1 MKSDKHYS
9 VDELIKRSL
18 KEQVE
23 ENIDVDMELAWE
35 KYNKRYQQ
43 EPKKLSKWPVIAC
56 SFVLCLVV
64 GFWLMPKEGTAL
76 NLKIFESIR
85 SFVTG
90 KVQTAQIS
98 FGTQKNVKDLDN
110 LLKPE
115 VSQVLATVPYE
126 VLLPSDLTGHYTIER
141 ALTEEGGDSTRVILF
156 LETTNLERLT
166 ISEVNII
173 GDFNQAI
180 SYDTE
185 DAVMENVNVKGQ
197 DANLLLFKDGKKQLS
212 WVDRDVF
219 VTITASLS
227 EKDLFVLATSLKRI
241 TLQ

>member
-1 MKSDKHYS
+1 MKSDKYHS

-18 KEQVE
+18 KEQLE

-35 KYNKRYQQ
+35 KYNKRYHQ

-76 NLKIFESIR
+76 NLKFFESICT
-85 SFVTG
+85 FVTG
-90 KVQTAQIS
+90 KVQTVQIS
-98 FGTQKNVKDLDN
+98 FGTQKNAKDLDN
-110 LLKPE
+110 PLKPE
-115 VSQVLATVPYE
+115 VSQALATVPYE
-126 VLLPSDLTGHYTIER
+126 VLLPYDLAGQYTIEK
-141 ALTEEGGDSTRVILF
+141 ALIEEVGDSTKVILF

-180 SYDTE
+180 AYDTE
-185 DAVMENVNVKGQ
+185 DAVMENVNVMGQ
-197 DANLLLFKDGKKQLS
+197 EANLLLFKDGKKQLL
-212 WVDRDVF
+212 WVDRDIF
-219 VTITASLS
+219 VTITGSLS
-227 EKDLFVLATSLKRI
+227 EKDLFVLAGSLRRI